1 LPKIFKEEIFH
12 MLVLVR
18 IAVLLLAYLIGSIP
32 FGLIIVRISTGKD
45 IRDIESGR
53 TGGTNAMRA
62 AGFWAGLATGIL
74 DVFKGYAAV
83 YISHLLVPGN
93 HVWLEVLA
101 PICAIIGH
109 NYSIFLLERNES
121 GWLRFRGGAGGATCL
136 GGSVGLWFPSL
147 FIILPICGLIYY
159 FVGYASVTTL
169 SIALLSTLIFTIRA
183 WLGLNPWQYAIY
195 GLLAFVA
202 LAWALRPN
210 IQRLISGNER
220 IVGLRAKKRKD

>member
-1 LPKIFKEEIFH
+1 
-12 MLVLVR
+12 MLVLAR
-18 IAVLLLAYLIGSIP
+18 IAVLFLAYLIGSIP
-32 FGLIIVRISTGKD
+32 FGLIIVRLSTGKD
-45 IRDIESGR
+45 IRSIESGR

-62 AGFWAGLATGIL
+62 AGFWAGLVTGIL
-74 DVFKGYAAV
+74 DVVKGYVAV
-83 YISHLLVPGN
+83 YISHLLIPGN
-93 HVWLEVLA
+93 HVWMEVLA
-101 PICAIIGH
+101 PFCAIIGH

-147 FIILPICGLIYY
+147 FIILPIAGLIYY

-183 WLGLNPWQYAIY
+183 WLGLNPWQYAVY
-195 GLLAFVA
+195 GVLAFVA

-220 IVGLRAKKRKD
+220 IIGFRAKKRKG